1 MSIES
6 VAGKI
11 IIIALVAIGL
21 YAFFML
27 VDLIR
32 TKGANRWVNTLMT
45 KDIATASIYQR
56 VMAWEF
62 AKVAEGI
69 QTSVIVAIA
78 VYIAGVH
85 HRLNCLPNMMN
96 LSC

>member
-1 MSIES
+1 MNVESII
-6 VAGKI
+6 GKV
-11 IIIALVAIGL
+11 IIIALVEIGL
-21 YAFFML
+21 YAFFAL

-69 QTSVIVAIA
+69 QISVIVAIA
-78 VYIAGVH
+78 VYIAGIQC
-85 HRLNCLPNMMN
+85 RLNYLLNMMN

>member
-1 MSIES
+1 
-6 VAGKI
+6 
-11 IIIALVAIGL
+11 
-21 YAFFML
+21 
-27 VDLIR
+27 
-32 TKGANRWVNTLMT
+32 MT

-62 AKVAEGI
+62 AKFVEDT

-85 HRLNCLPNMMN
+85 HRLNYLLNMMN
-96 LSC
+96 LSCWNL

>member
-1 MSIES
+1 
-6 VAGKI
+6 
-11 IIIALVAIGL
+11 
-21 YAFFML
+21 
-27 VDLIR
+27 
-32 TKGANRWVNTLMT
+32 MT